1 MTGPRTPTVEQLAA
15 RLAVVEEQ
23 VNQLLVRALVTQVD
37 GETYR
42 VKVRFPAQDDV
53 ESDWLQVLTVKS
65 HLDKYYAL
73 PDIDDQVMVL
83 NLPGAQDVGYVLGT
97 FYSLPNPP
105 PAGAASPD
113 ITMVNWG
120 EGTFFKHD
128 RQSGDVELHVAG
140 KFTLAVVGDIDI
152 GSTASIHANSA
163 DKITVKAPNEI
174 TLGGADT
181 INVNAITSANIVGS
195 TFLTC
200 KALATADFFSAGMT
214 SVTALGSL
222 SLSAGAMADLTAMG
236 SLTLSSVATAKLS
249 AGGELHCH
257 GQAGSH
263 YDSGAVTSVR
273 GESLLALGAEVVQ
286 TSGINLVERAEVVTT
301 TTPPV
306 PAAPEQPGI
315 PIPPTATAAALPPD
329 TVPAPQPIE
338 PVPYLFDPPPQPGGT
353 PEAPGPVEG
362 PTSEEI
368 IK

>member
-1 MTGPRTPTVEQLAA
+1 MSENHTPTVEQLAA
-15 RLAVVEEQ
+15 RLTVVEEQ

-42 VKVRFPAQDDV
+42 VKVKFPAQDDV

-65 HLDKYYAL
+65 QQDKYYAL

-105 PAGAASPD
+105 PVGADSPD

-128 RQSGDVELHVAG
+128 RASGDVEMHVAG
-140 KFTLAVVGDIDI
+140 KLTLAVVGDIDI
-152 GSTASIHANSA
+152 GSTASIHVNSA
-163 DKITVKAPNEI
+163 DQITVKAPNEI
-174 TLGGADT
+174 TLGGAET
-181 INVNAITSANIVGS
+181 INVNATTSTNIVGS

-222 SLSAGAMADLTAMG
+222 SLEAGAMADLTAMG
-236 SLTLSSVATAKLS
+236 SLTMSSGTDAKLS
-249 AGGELHCH
+249 AGESLHCN
-257 GQAGSH
+257 GKSGAH
-263 YDSGAVTSVR
+263 YDSGATTSVH
-273 GESLLALGAEVVQ
+273 GKLLLLGAAQVQ
-286 TSGINLVERAEVVTT
+286 TSGTNLVEQAEVVTATAPPIPAEPT
-301 TTPPV
+301 T
-306 PAAPEQPGI
+306 PGI
-315 PIPPTATAAALPPD
+315 PIPPLATAAALPPD
-329 TVPAPQPIE
+329 TVPAPQPIA
-338 PVPYLFDPPPQPGGT
+338 PAPYRFDPPPQPGDT

-362 PTSEEI
+362 PTSKEI
-368 IK
+368 IQ